1 MYEVLEQL
9 PDQQTRR
16 AGRDIMDDDLQR
28 MSRERLIDEGVY
40 RSDVLDLI
48 RFFFEGPSGL
58 DASET
63 RSRLTGGTAI
73 CR

>member
-1 MYEVLEQL
+1 
-9 PDQQTRR
+9 
-16 AGRDIMDDDLQR
+16 MDDDLQR